1 MNYNVSGAIA
11 ADRSIRSPGSRRPIR
26 QKCRPAGLHAG
37 NLRIRRC
44 LPQGCAP
51 FRTTAAF
58 PKRERFG
65 PCPQGTEKVSL
76 RSEKRNTGKT
86 NMRPATA
93 FVYHHSHRYEKNSL
107 IFARKRI
114 FIINLHSVL
123 NTNEAFHC
131 SLPLTC
137 MPRKK
142 HPHTSYYIRRRLPP
156 GLGIPLLIPRDGNAY
171 DTAPKTG
178 AAARLARD
186 RNLSP

>member
-44 LPQGCAP
+44 LPQGSRP
-51 FRTTAAF
+51 FGR
-58 PKRERFG
+58 PQHSPRERGSG
-65 PCPQGTEKVSL
+65 PVRRGLKRYPCGLK
-76 RSEKRNTGKT
+76 SEIPVKQICARQPHLFIIIRIDTK
-86 NMRPATA
+86 
-93 FVYHHSHRYEKNSL
+93 KNSL

-137 MPRKK
+137 MPQKK